1 MTALFSHFERKA
13 EAMSQH
19 NNDEADEPMRDD
31 SSRAAHSGSSATPGR
46 RGGGAV
52 GRAVA
57 AKISPGPNIS
67 ERQEGRTRKETK

>member
-1 MTALFSHFERKA
+1 MTALSSHFEREA

-19 NNDEADEPMRDD
+19 NKDEVDEPMRDD

-46 RGGGAV
+46 GTV

-57 AKISPGPNIS
+57 AKISPGPNIG

>member
-19 NNDEADEPMRDD
+19 NNDEADEPMRND

-46 RGGGAV
+46 GTVGA
-52 GRAVA
+52 AAA

-67 ERQEGRTRKETK
+67 ERQESRTRKETK